1 MVDIVDSSVR
11 VNELDEILDNL
22 YDVVTCK
29 NANIHISIQ
38 TELLVDTVATYLA
51 KVISLI

>member
-22 YDVVTCK
+22 YNVVTCK
-29 NANIHISIQ
+29 NAHIHICIQ
-38 TELLVDTVATYLA
+38 TELLVDTVASNLT
-51 KVISLI
+51 KVISLV